1 MGTLQLGFG
10 RRINRIK
17 DYMAGK
23 ITDSTI
29 PVPNNPSLWADGY
42 SQGNDNIDYYDYF
55 SKTMS
60 LHMSTI
66 SALLAGQTKYN
77 IIYQRTI

>member
-1 MGTLQLGFG
+1 MGTLQLGLG

-55 SKTMS
+55 FKDNVFA
-60 LHMSTI
+60 HEHNI
-66 SALLAGQTKYN
+66 SVLAGQTKYN
-77 IIYQRTI
+77 TIYQRTI